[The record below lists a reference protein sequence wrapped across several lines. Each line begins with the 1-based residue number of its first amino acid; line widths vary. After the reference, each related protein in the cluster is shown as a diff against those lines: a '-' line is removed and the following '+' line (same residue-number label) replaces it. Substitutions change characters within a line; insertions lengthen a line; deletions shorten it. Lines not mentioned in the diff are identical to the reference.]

1 MACNILEMGQVTI
14 LVVVQETFAEAGT
27 LQPPLTSSGPFSVPG
42 ELDLTQA
49 EDGPLTN
56 DSYLSRG
63 YFTTPAQLPR
73 VGQSPTVMVGTP
85 SGTARPGGYGGK

>member
-1 MACNILEMGQVTI
+1 MSS
-14 LVVVQETFAEAGT
+14 VVFVQGTFAEAGT
-27 LQPPLTSSGPFSVPG
+27 LQAPMTAEGPFIVPG

-49 EDGPLTN
+49 EGGPLIN

-63 YFTTPAQLPR
+63 YFVTPAQLPR

-85 SGTARPGGYGGK
+85 SGTVRPGGYGGK